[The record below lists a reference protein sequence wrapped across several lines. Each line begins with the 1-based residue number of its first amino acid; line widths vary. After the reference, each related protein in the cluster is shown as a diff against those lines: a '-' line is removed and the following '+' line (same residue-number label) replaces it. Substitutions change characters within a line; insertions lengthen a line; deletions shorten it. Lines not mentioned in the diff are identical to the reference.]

1 MPTFVE
7 HAPRI
12 LVLGSTGFIGSRVV
26 ASLAGSGRARVVALS
41 RKPGTGLQNH
51 NATIAAADISVPGSL
66 VPFLDGTDV
75 VVHAASYV
83 GSDPRLAH
91 EINELGTR
99 NVIEQCRQ
107 SGVRR
112 VIYVSTC
119 SVYGT
124 GPHRGLVEAEAGYH
138 PVSVASSSRAI
149 ADQMILGYGGEVVR
163 PNLVFGAGDRWF
175 VPGLLKIMKVAGGWP
190 GDGSAL
196 LSLIGV
202 EALGRLVAG
211 LASAPRQS
219 AQAFHAAYPEP
230 VPVSFLLGRVA
241 QALSIEYPTFLG
253 DGERARLALRSAGF
267 SGHQVDLVTTDHWY
281 SSERLWRVS
290 GNEPETF
297 HSALAEFPASYPVS
311 RTPGLS

>member
-12 LVLGSTGFIGSRVV
+12 LVLGSSGFIGSRVA
-26 ASLAGSGRARVVALS
+26 ASLAGSGEAHVVALS
-41 RKPGTGLQNH
+41 RKPGAGLRNH
-51 NATIAAADISVPGSL
+51 NVTIAAADISVPASL
-66 VPFLDGTDV
+66 IPFLEGADV

-91 EINELGTR
+91 EINELGTH

-119 SVYGT
+119 SVYGS
-124 GPHRGLVEAEAGYH
+124 GPHRGLVEAEADYH
-138 PVSVASSSRAI
+138 PASVASASRAI
-149 ADQMILGYGGEVVR
+149 AEQMVLGYGGEVVR

-175 VPGLLKIMKVAGGWP
+175 VPGLLKIMKAAGGWP

-196 LSLIGV
+196 LSLISV
-202 EALGRLVAG
+202 EALGGLVAG
-211 LASAPRQS
+211 LAFAPRQS
-219 AQAFHAAYPEP
+219 GQTFHAAYPEP
-230 VPVSFLLGRVA
+230 VPVSFLLRSVA
-241 QALSIEYPTFLG
+241 KVFNMEYPRFLG
-253 DGERARLALRSAGF
+253 DDERAGSALWTAGF
-267 SGHQVDLVTTDHWY
+267 SRHQIDLVTTDHWY

-290 GNEPETF
+290 GHEPETF
-297 HSALAEFPASYPVS
+297 RTALAEFSASYRVS
-311 RTPGLS
+311 RTTGLS